1 MFGTDC
7 MCYQPYRNSSK
18 ALCSNS
24 VVKEWAYSN
33 SLSALPRR
41 RGLKQH
47 WRTELKS
54 SVWEQQWHP
63 RMLGNAIQAL
73 ERSIVRI
80 TFVRGKRKLG
90 CTITNCFQILSFSR
104 SKLLP
109 KLSADTDTILAE
121 LYISLWSAE
130 WAGTLLNLKHG
141 PLSCQVTHFLFVAC
155 VKSAP
160 LWGFIAHEVTEWFLI
175 DGKLPNISNKWP
187 SFPSVLVFGSCVCC

>member
-1 MFGTDC
+1 
-7 MCYQPYRNSSK
+7 MCNWQYKNSRK
-18 ALCSNS
+18 AHCWNS
-24 VVKEWAYSN
+24 VVKVWAYSN
-33 SLSALPRR
+33 SLRAVPRR

-80 TFVRGKRKLG
+80 TFVREKRKLG
-90 CTITNCFQILSFSR
+90 CTITNCFQILSLSR

-121 LYISLWSAE
+121 SYISLWSVE
-130 WAGTLLNLKHG
+130 WVATLLNLKHG
-141 PLSCQVTHFLFVAC
+141 LFSCQVTHFLFVLC
-155 VKSAP
+155 VWNQHS
-160 LWGFIAHEVTEWFLI
+160 
-175 DGKLPNISNKWP
+175 
-187 SFPSVLVFGSCVCC
+187 

>member
-1 MFGTDC
+1 
-7 MCYQPYRNSSK
+7 MCYQQDRNRRKTRCSSI
-18 ALCSNS
+18 

-121 LYISLWSAE
+121 SYISLWSAE
-130 WAGTLLNLKHG
+130 WVGTLLNLKHG
-141 PLSCQVTHFLFVAC
+141 YLSCQVTDFLYVAC
-155 VKSAP
+155 VKSVL
-160 LWGFIAHEVTEWFLI
+160 LWGFIAHEVKEWFLI
-175 DGKLPNISNKWP
+175 AGKLPNISNKWP
-187 SFPSVLVFGSCVCC
+187 NFPSVLAYGFCTGC